1 MTNSKKYD
9 VLEIV
14 AVCDQLR
21 ERAGAQAEKYG
32 IGKVYDDVADI
43 MADGEIEVI
52 LNLTNPNAHY
62 PVNMMALKAGKH
74 VCRYDAGGAGDHC
87 AGTGKGAAGW
97 RRAGYFSG
105 RKAADLPQA
114 DR

>member
-1 MTNSKKYD
+1 MKKVKVGVVGCGNISDIYLTNSKKYD

-43 MADGEIEVI
+43 MADGEI
-52 LNLTNPNAHY
+52 
-62 PVNMMALKAGKH
+62 
-74 VCRYDAGGAGDHC
+74 
-87 AGTGKGAAGW
+87 
-97 RRAGYFSG
+97 
-105 RKAADLPQA
+105 
-114 DR
+114 